1 MPPTPYHQPHLQQ
14 NTSPNLSV
22 LSTFTAALSD
32 LSTLK
37 PTLLTLRHDYLS
49 LDRELL
55 RATSQIEDLERKNER
70 LERGNERMRRECDA
84 IYAGRMNYQNERF
97 MEDLSRQSGISFEGF
112 AAADDAAVDSP
123 MWLDAAAAAAA
134 AAAGRD
140 GVVGEVWKREGRFI
154 WVRREDGG
162 MGRIDGVA
170 GVTRERVVGGWE
182 SWKKGLGRRVGEKR
196 KGWRT
201 RLADKRESWVGDLRE
216 RWREEKARIRGGWR

>member
-123 MWLDAAAAAAA
+123 MWLDAAAA
-134 AAAGRD
+134 GRD

-162 MGRIDGVA
+162 MENRGGGGDGDGPGA
-170 GVTRERVVGGWE
+170 GCA
-182 SWKKGLGRRVGEKR
+182 
-196 KGWRT
+196 
-201 RLADKRESWVGDLRE
+201 RLA
-216 RWREEKARIRGGWR
+216 WRL

>member
-123 MWLDAAAAAAA
+123 MWLDAAAA
-134 AAAGRD
+134 GRD

-182 SWKKGLGRRVGEKR
+182 SWKKGLGRRVGEK
-196 KGWRT
+196 KMGWRT
-201 RLADKRESWVGDLRE
+201 RLADKREM
-216 RWREEKARIRGGWR
+216 WREEKARIRGDGDEDGWM

>member
-1 MPPTPYHQPHLQQ
+1 
-14 NTSPNLSV
+14 
-22 LSTFTAALSD
+22 
-32 LSTLK
+32 
-37 PTLLTLRHDYLS
+37 
-49 LDRELL
+49 
-55 RATSQIEDLERKNER
+55 
-70 LERGNERMRRECDA
+70 MRRECDA

-134 AAAGRD
+134 GRD

-170 GVTRERVVGGWE
+170 GVTRERGVGGRA

-201 RLADKRESWVGDLRE
+201 RLADKRESREGDLRE
-216 RWREEKARIRGGWR
+216 RGREEKARIRGGWR

>member
-1 MPPTPYHQPHLQQ
+1 MPPTPYHQPHLQK

-22 LSTFTAALSD
+22 LSAFTAALSD

-70 LERGNERMRRECDA
+70 LERDNKRMRRECDA

-97 MEDLSRQSGISFEGF
+97 MEDLSRQSEISFEGF
-112 AAADDAAVDSP
+112 AADDAAVDSP
-123 MWLDAAAAAAA
+123 MWLDAA

-162 MGRIDGVA
+162 DG
-170 GVTRERVVGGWE
+170 E
-182 SWKKGLGRRVGEKR
+182 
-196 KGWRT
+196 
-201 RLADKRESWVGDLRE
+201 D
-216 RWREEKARIRGGWR
+216 